1 MLDSLD
7 VGIFITSNA
16 GVRSF
21 GPIVLCTCIYTLNV
35 MYLDVLSCFQGK
47 YYAHLDVLSC
57 FRAKYFLLT
66 LMSSTYTKI
75 GT

>member
-21 GPIVLCTCIYTLNV
+21 GPIVLCTCIYTNFKFCINTGYTIHQFLKG
-35 MYLDVLSCFQGK
+35 GK
-47 YYAHLDVLSC
+47 AP
-57 FRAKYFLLT
+57 
-66 LMSSTYTKI
+66 STVRECHTQRTYQ
-75 GT
+75 